1 MFSLVVVTTSCSNFV
16 CYTAF
21 AIQTSLYLLI
31 SYNLLVTYA
40 KFELGFLYYMFKIHR
55 GKKRNG

>member
-40 KFELGFLYYMFKIHR
+40 KFELGFLYYMFKIH
-55 GKKRNG
+55 